1 MTKGMKYP
9 PFARPG
15 TPQRMKTPVATP
27 MEEVLPSIDEFLDDL
42 PSIDD
47 SGTPMTWR
55 KLRFIIKGHIL
66 GQASLTGLRGHG

>member
-15 TPQRMKTPVATP
+15 TPQRTKTPAAAAVVAESSAP
-27 MEEVLPSIDEFLDDL
+27 AEEIL

-47 SGTPMTWR
+47 FLDELPSIDDF
-55 KLRFIIKGHIL
+55 L
-66 GQASLTGLRGHG
+66 A